1 MELSDMKTRRIRMIT
16 NNRYEIF
23 IIGVGGQG
31 IGVLSELLLRACDYC
46 GYKVKSVETHGLA
59 QRGGTVSSHLRLGT
73 NVYSPIIM
81 SNSADMV
88 VSLERNEAMR
98 GMNDQLKDNGTL
110 VYYDTSWQPLN
121 VRLTREK
128 NVSTI
133 DIQNIAEE
141 RGIKVFRTFK
151 KDIPDIRMQNIVL
164 LALIAKEKLIPQLA
178 AEDYRSAMRDIMK
191 DSTLEL
197 NLALFDQVQK
207 E

>member
-1 MELSDMKTRRIRMIT
+1 MKTRRIRMIT

>member
-1 MELSDMKTRRIRMIT
+1 MIT

-110 VYYDTSWQPLN
+110 VYYDTSWQTLN

>member
-1 MELSDMKTRRIRMIT
+1 MIT

>member
-1 MELSDMKTRRIRMIT
+1 MKTRRIRMIT

-178 AEDYRSAMRDIMK
+178 TEDYRSAMSDIMK

-197 NLALFDQVQK
+197 NLALFDQIQK

>member
-1 MELSDMKTRRIRMIT
+1 MIT

-197 NLALFDQVQK
+197 NLALFDQIQK

>member
-1 MELSDMKTRRIRMIT
+1 MIT
-16 NNRYEIF
+16 NNKYEIF

-31 IGVLSELLLRACDYC
+31 IGVLSEVIMRACDYC

-59 QRGGTVSSHLRLGT
+59 QRGGTVTSHLRLGT

-88 VSLERNEAMR
+88 ISLERNEAMR

-110 VYYDTSWQPLN
+110 VYYDTSWQPLD
-121 VRLTREK
+121 VRLTKEK

-164 LALIAKEKLIPQLA
+164 LALIAKEKTHSKSG
-178 AEDYRSAMRDIMK
+178 YRRLSQC
-191 DSTLEL
+191 
-197 NLALFDQVQK
+197 N
-207 E
+207 

>member
-1 MELSDMKTRRIRMIT
+1 MIT

-110 VYYDTSWQPLN
+110 VYYDTSWQPL
-121 VRLTREK
+121 K
-128 NVSTI
+128 
-133 DIQNIAEE
+133 
-141 RGIKVFRTFK
+141 G
-151 KDIPDIRMQNIVL
+151 
-164 LALIAKEKLIPQLA
+164 
-178 AEDYRSAMRDIMK
+178 Y
-191 DSTLEL
+191 
-197 NLALFDQVQK
+197 
-207 E
+207 

>member
-1 MELSDMKTRRIRMIT
+1 
-16 NNRYEIF
+16 
-23 IIGVGGQG
+23 
-31 IGVLSELLLRACDYC
+31 
-46 GYKVKSVETHGLA
+46 
-59 QRGGTVSSHLRLGT
+59 
-73 NVYSPIIM
+73 M

>member
-1 MELSDMKTRRIRMIT
+1 MKARRIRMIT